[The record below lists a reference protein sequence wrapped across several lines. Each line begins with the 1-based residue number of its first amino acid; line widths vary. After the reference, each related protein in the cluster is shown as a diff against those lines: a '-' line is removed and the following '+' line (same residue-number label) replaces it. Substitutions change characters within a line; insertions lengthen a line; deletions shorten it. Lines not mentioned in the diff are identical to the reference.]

1 MKKVKKSRRD
11 KSETPSFS
19 VSIISESHG
28 NTVVENKTEATI
40 NKKNHPKIRESVL
53 NTCNTP
59 GTFKMRSNSNN
70 SDVAKGKK

>member
-28 NTVVENKTEATI
+28 NTVVENKTEAT
-40 NKKNHPKIRESVL
+40 V
-53 NTCNTP
+53 
-59 GTFKMRSNSNN
+59 
-70 SDVAKGKK
+70 